1 MAYSPSGTAPLP
13 FHHGKATL
21 GPRNTLSSS
30 KLNRLHVKRVGV
42 LFRQI
47 HICRGF
53 SHFSSHATV
62 TQCCSQENWS
72 LLWRDNSSS
81 AGWRCRQRSLSFCLL
96 CSCLWDKGT
105 LCSVETLHWHLNY
118 WRLECSPSH
127 DCCGNRNFR
136 SSELQSTRHTQSLHV
151 WKATPLTQ

>member
-30 KLNRLHVKRVGV
+30 KLNRLHVKRDGV

-62 TQCCSQENWS
+62 NQCCSQENWS

-96 CSCLWDKGT
+96 CSCLWDKAHFVLSKLSTGT
-105 LCSVETLHWHLNY
+105 WITEDWSAPLPMTAVGTWTSGAQSFKAPVTH
-118 WRLECSPSH
+118 SH
-127 DCCGNRNFR
+127 YM
-136 SSELQSTRHTQSLHV
+136 SEKPPH
-151 WKATPLTQ
+151 

>member
-118 WRLECSPSH
+118 WRLESAPLPMTAVGTGTSGAQSFKAPVTHSH
-127 DCCGNRNFR
+127 YM
-136 SSELQSTRHTQSLHV
+136 SEKPPH
-151 WKATPLTQ
+151 